1 MPSIP
6 EPTAGGEAPQ
16 TGAAPCETPC
26 EAPHAAPRRVSPPA
40 SGPDGEAPHDV
51 DGTTPGGMG
60 RRSTTPSGK
69 APGGT
74 DRRSITIHLGY
85 QPPYCFDALLN
96 FYRMRE
102 LSGVEAVGPGS
113 YLRTARIAL
122 PNGGEARGW
131 VRVEN
136 DADRDALAV
145 TLSASLAPALPQVAR
160 LVRHQFDLDADPH
173 AIQQGIASLNDFV
186 PGAAVPGTRVPGCF
200 DPFET
205 AMRAVLGQQVTVA
218 AANKLAARIAKA
230 YGTPTEFGEEARA
243 RQPQHPEDATGADRV
258 RARQGHFRLRGAED
272 FRPDPDELSRLT
284 RFFPTAAE
292 VLQLDPIEDALG
304 ALGVIKTRSRTIAEI
319 ARQLTSG
326 ELNLE
331 PGANAQE
338 QMERLLAI
346 KGIGPWSA
354 NYIAMR
360 TLGHPDAFL
369 ETDAGIRHA
378 LPDLTPK
385 ERLALAEQWR
395 PWRSYANVCLWNS
408 LAAAASK

>member
-6 EPTAGGEAPQ
+6 EPTTGDEAPQ
-16 TGAAPCETPC
+16 TGTAPCETSC
-26 EAPHAAPRRVSPPA
+26 RAPHAAPRRVSPHA
-40 SGPDGEAPHDV
+40 SSPDGEAPRDA
-51 DGTTPGGMG
+51 DGRAPGGMD
-60 RRSTTPSGK
+60 RPSTTPRS
-69 APGGT
+69 T
-74 DRRSITIHLGY
+74 DGRNITIHLGY
-85 QPPYCFDALLN
+85 QPPYRFDALLN
-96 FYRMRE
+96 FFRMRE

-136 DADRDALAV
+136 DADSDALAV

-160 LVRHQFDLDADPH
+160 LVRHQFDLDAGPH
-173 AIQQGIASLNDFV
+173 AIQLGIASLNDVV
-186 PGAAVPGTRVPGCF
+186 PGAAVPGTRLPGCF

-205 AMRAVLGQQVTVA
+205 AMRAVLGQQITVA

-230 YGTPTEFGEEARA
+230 YGTPTEFGEEVRA
-243 RQPQHPEDATGADRV
+243 GQPRHPEDAMGADRV
-258 RARQGHFRLRGAED
+258 RARQGHFRLRGAEG
-272 FRPDPDELSRLT
+272 FKPDSSELSRLT

-292 VLQLDPIEDALG
+292 VLQLGPIEDALG